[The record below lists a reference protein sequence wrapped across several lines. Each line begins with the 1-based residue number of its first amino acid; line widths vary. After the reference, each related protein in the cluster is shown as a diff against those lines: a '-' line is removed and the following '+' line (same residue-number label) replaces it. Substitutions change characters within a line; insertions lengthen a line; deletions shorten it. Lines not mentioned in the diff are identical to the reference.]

1 MSCGICAASKTS
13 EQAEALCKDV
23 MSLLVEQMAADY
35 PKISAMKAKG
45 ERNEYILCDDAVS
58 TLQRVPTRPR
68 AAAYRCTDTAAESSA
83 HHDTSGHDAWPTE
96 GA

>member
-1 MSCGICAASKTS
+1 MRPACWSPLRALVAVMSCGICAASKTS

-45 ERNEYILCDDAVS
+45 ERNEYILPE
-58 TLQRVPTRPR
+58 RIM
-68 AAAYRCTDTAAESSA
+68 
-83 HHDTSGHDAWPTE
+83 
-96 GA
+96 